1 MAPRGFGGPGGPRGG
16 GPGGPGGAGGPGGKR
31 RGSRENPNAVA
42 ATPENA
48 SFTMRGGFLCMA
60 CPKDAEPVRVSLH
73 RNFPFMF
80 LWEYISVL
88 TTDSYELA
96 TIRSIDLFDGEE
108 KEMLTRELERKY
120 YSPVISKIYS
130 VKERFG
136 FSYWDA
142 ETSGGRLTFT
152 LQDTFKSIVR
162 AGENKLFLFDVDG
175 NRFVIE
181 DADALDHQS
190 RRRIELY
197 L

>member
-1 MAPRGFGGPGGPRGG
+1 MAPRMMGGPGGPRGMG
-16 GPGGPGGAGGPGGKR
+16 GPGGPGGGKR
-31 RGSRENPNAVA
+31 KGSRENPNSVA
-42 ATPENA
+42 ITPENA
-48 SFTMRGGFLCMA
+48 HFSMRGGFLYMQ

-73 RNFPFMF
+73 RNFPFTF

-88 TTDSYELA
+88 DIDNYELA
-96 TIRSIDLFDGEE
+96 TLRSIDLFDGEE
-108 KEMLTRELERKY
+108 KEMLERELERKY

-136 FSYWDA
+136 FSYWDVGS
-142 ETSGGRLTFT
+142 SGGRLTFT

-162 AGENKLFLFDVDG
+162 AGEGKLFLFDVDG

-181 DADALDHQS
+181 DADELDRKS
-190 RRRIELY
+190 RKRVEIY

>member
-1 MAPRGFGGPGGPRGG
+1 MGGPGGPRGMG
-16 GPGGPGGAGGPGGKR
+16 GPGGPTGGGKR
-31 RGSRENPNAVA
+31 RGSRENPNSVA
-42 ATPENA
+42 ITPENA
-48 SFTMRGGFLCMA
+48 KFSMRGGFLYMQ
-60 CPKDAEPVRVSLH
+60 CPKDAEPVRVALH

-88 TTDSYELA
+88 DTDNYELA
-96 TIRSIDLFDGEE
+96 TIRNIDLFDGEE
-108 KEMLTRELERKY
+108 KELLVRELERKY
-120 YSPVISKIYS
+120 YSPVIKEIYS

-136 FSYWDA
+136 FSYWDV

-162 AGENKLFLFDVDG
+162 AGEGKLFFFDVDG

-181 DADALDHQS
+181 DADALDRKSHK
-190 RRRIELY
+190 RIEIY

>member
-1 MAPRGFGGPGGPRGG
+1 MMGGPGGPRGMG
-16 GPGGPGGAGGPGGKR
+16 GPGGPGGGKR
-31 RGSRENPNAVA
+31 KGSRENPNSVA
-42 ATPENA
+42 ITPENA
-48 SFTMRGGFLCMA
+48 HFSMRGGFLYMQ

-73 RNFPFMF
+73 RNFPFTF

-88 TTDSYELA
+88 DIDNYELA
-96 TIRSIDLFDGEE
+96 TLRSIDLFDGEE
-108 KEMLTRELERKY
+108 KEMLERELERKY

-136 FSYWDA
+136 FSYWDV
-142 ETSGGRLTFT
+142 ESSGGRLTFT

-162 AGENKLFLFDVDG
+162 AGEGKLFLFDVDG

-181 DADALDHQS
+181 DADELDRKS
-190 RRRIELY
+190 RKRVEIY

>member
-16 GPGGPGGAGGPGGKR
+16 GGRGPAGGGRKGG
-31 RGSRENPNAVA
+31 RENPNSIAL
-42 ATPENA
+42 TKENA
-48 SFTMRGGFLCMA
+48 SFSMRGGFLYMA
-60 CPKDAEPVRVSLH
+60 CPKDSEPQRISLH

-88 TTDSYELA
+88 DMDSYELA
-96 TIRSIDLFDGEE
+96 TIRNIELFEGEQ
-108 KEMLTRELERKY
+108 KEMLIHELEKKY

-142 ETSGGRLTFT
+142 ETTGGRLTFT

-162 AGENKLFLFDVDG
+162 AGEHKLFLFDVDG

-181 DADALDHQS
+181 NAEELDHKS
-190 RRRIELY
+190 RRRIEIY